1 MVTTAA
7 HTTTATNGAAL
18 AMVEKPKAEVRNLS
32 FYYGKNKA
40 LKNVSLPVADKTV
53 TALIG
58 PSDAESRRCCG
69 ASTECT
75 ISTRKPAMKER
86 SGSFREREHHR

>member
-1 MVTTAA
+1 MVTAAA

-58 PSDAESRRCCG
+58 PSGCGKSTLLRCFNRMHDLN
-69 ASTECT
+69 TEARYEGEIRLLPRT
-75 ISTRKPAMKER
+75 
-86 SGSFREREHHR
+86 

>member
-1 MVTTAA
+1 MVTAA

-58 PSDAESRRCCG
+58 PSGCGKSTRCG

-75 ISTRKPAMKER
+75 ISTRKPAMRER